1 MKRQNTT
8 KKTYEVDVRVYPNSD
23 LNRTPIEDT
32 WDIEATSAK
41 EALYTAETSTEFSSL
56 SDLVKVGAVRKK
68 EEGK

>member
-1 MKRQNTT
+1 MKQQNTN

-23 LNRTPIEDT
+23 LKRTPIENT

-41 EALYTAETSTEFSSL
+41 EALHIAETSTEFSSL

-68 EEGK
+68 QN

>member
-1 MKRQNTT
+1 MKQQNTT
-8 KKTYEVDVRVYPNSD
+8 KKIYEVDVRVYPNSE
-23 LNRTPIEDT
+23 LSRTPIEDT

-41 EALYTAETSTEFSSL
+41 EAIHIAETSTEFSSL